1 MRRNFNIADQKYQVS
16 QQQQDTAEE
25 ITKTFKIFK
34 GVKGSFIMFE
44 MQKKNFNLNKI
55 SQS

>member
-44 MQKKNFNLNKI
+44 MQKKKF
-55 SQS
+55 